1 MAPQLAVPTG
11 VSLVLM
17 QDPVPFAE
25 LADAS
30 LVLEREYLGGTA
42 GTSADDPLASLLP
55 VGNQGGFRYKGSPAQ
70 GTVQLLVLYTS
81 GTETDWPDTIDP
93 ETGDFTYYGD
103 NRQAGSLLH
112 ETRRKGNLL
121 LRDIF
126 EWSRGGPEDRER
138 VPVIL
143 LFEKSGRGRAV
154 RFRGLLVP
162 GSPRLTSEE
171 ELVAIWRTTRDHR
184 FQNYRAHFTILN
196 EAVVSRAWIDQIL
209 AGDPLG
215 RDCPGAWRRWVQAR
229 IFDPLEAPRTVV
241 IPTKDEQYPATAAF
255 PLLEA
260 VHQHFSARP
269 VAFEHFAADLWVHS
283 DPHVESIDVTRPT
296 RDGGRDAVGTYRIG
310 PSSDPVRIDF
320 ALEAKCLAPRGGG
333 VDVRMVSRLISGS
346 STVTSG
352 CS

>member
-1 MAPQLAVPTG
+1 MSVRRQAQLSALDGPTASIQSSQTDSDSGHHPKSARFRLTGRLVPQLWSSTSMAPQLAVPTG

-184 FQNYRAHFTILN
+184 FQNHRAHFTILN
-196 EAVVSRAWIDQIL
+196 EAVVEPCMDRPDPRGRPPRPRLSRGVA
-209 AGDPLG
+209 PLG
-215 RDCPGAWRRWVQAR
+215 TGQNLRSAGGATDSRHSDKGRAIPCNCCVPPPRGCPSALLGATRGFRA
-229 IFDPLEAPRTVV
+229 L
-241 IPTKDEQYPATAAF
+241 
-255 PLLEA
+255 
-260 VHQHFSARP
+260 
-269 VAFEHFAADLWVHS
+269 AADLWVHS
-283 DPHVESIDVTRPT
+283 DPHVE
-296 RDGGRDAVGTYRIG
+296 
-310 PSSDPVRIDF
+310 
-320 ALEAKCLAPRGGG
+320 
-333 VDVRMVSRLISGS
+333 
-346 STVTSG
+346 
-352 CS
+352 